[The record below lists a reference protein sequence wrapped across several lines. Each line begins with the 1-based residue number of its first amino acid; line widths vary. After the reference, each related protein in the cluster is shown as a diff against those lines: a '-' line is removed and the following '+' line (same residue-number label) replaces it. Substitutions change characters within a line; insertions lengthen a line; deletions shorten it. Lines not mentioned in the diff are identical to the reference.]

1 MALPDALD
9 QDLRLLGT
17 KLEGD
22 VGVQEVVGWRGVGR
36 PHRHGPLR
44 HVSVVV
50 EFGLELADGGC
61 PLRVLGEAE
70 VELSDAPSIHAAPV
84 DLAGHPLQ
92 ISARDA
98 ADNPLV
104 RSQVA
109 ETVDESGLVLA
120 QPAGEIRRRDALRF
134 EAFEDPWQE
143 DEVAESRLDGG
154 GAWAEHVRE
163 GVAYRAQT
171 QHVEGAGLFER
182 AEQRSYALACG
193 CIEIEPADRGGWR
206 VSVH

>member
-1 MALPDALD
+1 MRSTKTCASSGRSSKVMSACRKLSGGAG
-9 QDLRLLGT
+9 LGAHIDT
-17 KLEGD
+17 A
-22 VGVQEVVGWRGVGR
+22 R
-36 PHRHGPLR
+36 
-44 HVSVVV
+44 SVTFPSLST
-50 EFGLELADGGC
+50 FGLELADGGC

-70 VELSDAPSIHAAPV
+70 VELSDAPGTHAAPV

-109 ETVDESGLVLA
+109 ETVDEPGLVLA

-163 GVAYRAQT
+163 GVAHRTQT
-171 QHVEGAGLFER
+171 QHVEGPGLFQAAKQR
-182 AEQRSYALACG
+182 AHSLAG
-193 CIEIEPADRGGWR
+193 VCI
-206 VSVH
+206 